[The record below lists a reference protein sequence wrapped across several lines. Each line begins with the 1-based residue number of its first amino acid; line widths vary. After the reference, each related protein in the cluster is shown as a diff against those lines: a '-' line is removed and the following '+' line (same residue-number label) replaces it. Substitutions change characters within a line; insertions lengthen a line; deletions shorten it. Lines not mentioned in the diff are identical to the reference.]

1 MSNGPTETLVEV
13 MPEGSLELLSQHEV
27 NRLRSTGEGGQ
38 HEILRRCA
46 LAVLNVGG
54 QTDDTREVLEKY
66 HDFDVYIVQQD
77 RGVKLAL
84 KNAPPEAFVDG
95 RMIRG
100 IRELLFAVLRD
111 VVFINT
117 EVSSGGQF
125 DLASSDGITN
135 AVFHILRNAGT
146 LRSGEPDL
154 VVCWGGHAI
163 SREEYDYSKK
173 VGYEIGLRGMNV
185 CTGCGGGAM
194 KGPMKGAAVGHA
206 KQRVADGRYVGVT
219 EPGIIA
225 AESPNPIVNQLVI
238 MPDMEKRLEA
248 FLRIAH
254 AIVIFPGGVGTA
266 EEFLFLLGILLH
278 PRNRDLP
285 LPVVLTGPASC
296 APYFEQIDRFI
307 GTTLGRDAQQR
318 YRITVGDPAAVATE
332 LRDGMRQVRDFR
344 HAHNDAYYFNWRLHL
359 DMDFQSPFHAT
370 HENMAALQLFR
381 GQDAPRLAASLRK
394 AFSGLV
400 SGNVKDDGIRAI
412 ERHGPFELSGERELI
427 TELDQLLGAFVA
439 QNRMKLP
446 GRTYQP
452 CYRLVV

>member
-1 MSNGPTETLVEV
+1 
-13 MPEGSLELLSQHEV
+13 MPEGSLELLSHHEV
-27 NRLRSTGEGGQ
+27 DRLRSKGEGGQ
-38 HEILRRCA
+38 HEVLRRCA

-66 HDFDVYIVQQD
+66 WDFDVFIVQQD

-95 RMIRG
+95 KMIRG

-111 VVFINT
+111 VVFIYT
-117 EVSSGGQF
+117 EVADGAQF
-125 DLASSDGITN
+125 DLATSDGVTN

-146 LRSGEPDL
+146 LRAREPDL

-173 VGYEIGLRGMNV
+173 VGYEIGLRSMNV
-185 CTGCGGGAM
+185 CTGCGAGAM

-206 KQRVADGRYVGVT
+206 KQRVGDGRYVGVT

-248 FLRIAH
+248 FVRIAH

-266 EEFLFLLGILLH
+266 EEFLFLLGALLH
-278 PRNRDLP
+278 PRNRDVP
-285 LPVVLTGPASC
+285 LPIVLTGPQSSE
-296 APYFEQIDRFI
+296 PYFSQIDEFI
-307 GTTLGRDAQQR
+307 GATLGSEARQR
-318 YRITVGDPAAVATE
+318 YRISIGDPAAVAGIVAK
-332 LRDGMRQVRDFR
+332 GMRQVRDFR

-359 DMDFQSPFHAT
+359 DMDFQQPFRAT
-370 HENMAALQLFR
+370 HQNMAALELYRSQEP
-381 GQDAPRLAASLRK
+381 AHLAAHLRK

-412 ERHGPFELSGERELI
+412 EQHGPFELSGDRDI
-427 TELDQLLGAFVA
+427 MRHLDRLLAAFVA
-439 QNRMKLP
+439 QNRMRLP